1 MAIADSH
8 PVRFTPRGLA
18 DAYDST
24 DVFPGACR
32 KLANLVFDQSNPE
45 IVVARPGVGSAFS
58 SFAGFTT
65 PGFVSVQLTIG
76 QYIFGMVAT
85 GLTAGKDQPFCY
97 NIQSGS
103 FITISGVT
111 AGNSEG
117 RPTSPSQTGAWTPPT
132 IASIGSKLI
141 ITHPGYS
148 GTGTNFFGVI
158 DISNPLAPA
167 YSTMNTTGHGLPSVP
182 TAVANLNNR
191 AYFACGNVAYYSD
204 SLNPTVMTN
213 AGQALTLGDTSPITA
228 LSGLPVQTTSAGV
241 IAALIAFKSTQIWQ
255 ITGDSAIT
263 GSLSL
268 NYLSLNIGSACPR
281 SVVPSPLGTFFAG
294 PDSAYL
300 VNAFGAVMPVTYQDG
315 YGSTPDIRQPF
326 GNITEPTRVAAA
338 FAGNIYRI
346 CIPTIVDGVAGTY
359 DYWFDTR
366 KKRWNG
372 PHSFVYDCASSA
384 GNYFIVSGYG
394 SGAKLFSSMVYPMSS
409 TTYKDN
415 GASYNVELKSAQ
427 FPKTQDMMMKQVV
440 ESTIELSSIGA
451 ATTYAITAYDDK
463 GNYINGTNVNTTPT
477 GNLWGNNTWGDGST
491 WQTSTISPR
500 TYQVNWTIPLVFN
513 KLAIDVLAP
522 ASTAIAIGTFFARY
536 QNTGY
541 LLQA

>member
-1 MAIADSH
+1 MAIADSN

-45 IVVARPGVGSAFS
+45 IVVARPGVGSAIS

-148 GTGTNFFGVI
+148 GTGSNFFGVI

-167 YSTMNTTGHGLPSVP
+167 YSTMNTTSHGLPSVP

-281 SVVPSPLGTFFAG
+281 SIVPSPLGTFFAG

-300 VNAFGAVMPVTYQDG
+300 VNAYGAVMPVTYQDG
-315 YGSTPDIRQPF
+315 YGAAPDIRQPF

-394 SGAKLFSSMVYPMSS
+394 SGAKLFSSMVYPTAS

-451 ATTYAITAYDDK
+451 ATTYAITAYNDK
-463 GNYINGTNVNTTPT
+463 GNYINGTNVTTTPT

>member
-1 MAIADSH
+1 
-8 PVRFTPRGLA
+8 
-18 DAYDST
+18 
-24 DVFPGACR
+24 VFPGACR

-45 IVVARPGVGSAFS
+45 IVVARPGVGSAIS

-315 YGSTPDIRQPF
+315 YGAAPDIRQPF

-394 SGAKLFSSMVYPMSS
+394 SGAKLFSSMVYSMSS

-463 GNYINGTNVNTTPT
+463 GNYINGTNVTTTPT

-522 ASTAIAIGTFFARY
+522 ASTSIAIGTFFARY